1 MTEGRD
7 AATEKAFTSELTEHQ
22 CSLDAIK
29 EAAMDMSPAFRSG
42 FAEHLPEAVT
52 VFDRYHVMASA
63 GKATDEVRKEVG
75 REEGGTWKR
84 RDVVGS
90 RQQGAPHGEATR
102 AARTALP
109 ELRESGARDA

>member
-52 VFDRYHVMASA
+52 VFDRYHVMAPA

-75 REEGGTWKR
+75 REEGGTWKKAR
-84 RDVVGS
+84 CGRF
-90 RQQGAPHGEATR
+90 EATR
-102 AARTALP
+102 SASRRGNSRSANGSAGITRIW
-109 ELRESGARDA
+109 GAR